1 MTPSGGGRRRAPRTK
16 HAAKH
21 ASTNGIEGETSERFQ
36 RGMRAFREIAGR
48 KVEEA
53 FDPLAGIA
61 PNFSRYAMAFF
72 GDVYTRPGLD
82 RRSRQIA
89 TISALMALG
98 TAPSQL
104 RFHIE
109 AGLNVGLTREQIVE
123 VITQLALYVGA
134 PAAGNAFAAAA
145 DVFASRPGKK

>member
-1 MTPSGGGRRRAPRTK
+1 
-16 HAAKH
+16 
-21 ASTNGIEGETSERFQ
+21 
-36 RGMRAFREIAGR
+36 MRAFRQIAGR
-48 KVEEA
+48 KAGAA

-72 GDVYTRPGLD
+72 GDLYTRPGLD

-89 TISALMALG
+89 TISALTALG

-109 AGLNVGLTREQIVE
+109 AGLNVGLTRTQIVE
-123 VITQLALYVGA
+123 VITQLTLYVGA

-145 DVFASRPGKK
+145 DVFAKRP